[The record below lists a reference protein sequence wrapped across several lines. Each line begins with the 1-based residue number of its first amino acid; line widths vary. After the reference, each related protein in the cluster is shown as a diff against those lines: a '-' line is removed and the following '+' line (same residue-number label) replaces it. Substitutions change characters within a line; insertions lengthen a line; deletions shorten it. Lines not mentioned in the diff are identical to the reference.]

1 MRYKMN
7 LWIRS
12 QKNIIVLNISGVY
25 VYENTIY
32 GLENCKD
39 SRGIR
44 LGEYKSEKRT
54 LKVLS
59 DMRRFIKFNN
69 VSNKIFKM
77 PEE

>member
-1 MRYKMN
+1 MRYEMN

-12 QKNIIVLNISGVY
+12 QKNIMVLKISGAY

-39 SRGIR
+39 NQGIR
-44 LGEYKSEKRT
+44 LGKYKSKKRT

-69 VSNKIFKM
+69 GSNKIFKM